1 MCESCL
7 EINKRIEQYRQ
18 LLPLNLHPKERE
30 YIDRV
35 VGTLDRERVRLHENL
50 QMRYLHHLQPFR
62 PSTIVISEV
71 PQPHRNALSGPK

>member
-7 EINKRIEQYRQ
+7 EINERLEQYRQ
-18 LLPLNLHPKERE
+18 LLQLNLHSKERE

-50 QMRYLHHLQPFR
+50 QMRY
-62 PSTIVISEV
+62 
-71 PQPHRNALSGPK
+71 G

>member
-50 QMRYLHHLQPFR
+50 QMRY
-62 PSTIVISEV
+62 
-71 PQPHRNALSGPK
+71 G